1 MELGFLLLYRKKIG
15 EEESMGE
22 KDVSEKYLLAFDDV
36 FADVYNVLF
45 FAADVVKQENLRR
58 GGSESIYSAGDK
70 ARVQQRDVVKEYV
83 KDGCLL

>member
-1 MELGFLLLYRKKIG
+1 
-15 EEESMGE
+15 MGE

-58 GGSESIYSAGDK
+58 GGSETIYSAGDK
-70 ARVQQRDVVKEYV
+70 ARVQQRDVVKEYA
-83 KDGCLL
+83 DSSNGI